1 MFKREVKSLDELL
14 NRFLREEG
22 LETPLLQQRVVNAW
36 EQVAGPMVAR
46 YTTEKFV
53 KNQMLFVKIT
63 NPALRQD
70 LSMMRAQFVK
80 RLNAAVGSSVVTDV
94 RVVLRGLLVGWF
106 VGGLVVG

>member
-14 NRFLREEG
+14 NRFLCEEG

-70 LSMMRAQFVK
+70 LSMMRAQLVK
-80 RLNAAVGSSVVTDV
+80 RLNAVVGSSVITDV
-94 RVVLRGLLVGWF
+94 RVY
-106 VGGLVVG
+106 

>member
-53 KNQMLFVKIT
+53 KNQMLFIKIT

-70 LSMMRAQFVK
+70 LSMMRAQLVK
-80 RLNAAVGSSVVTDV
+80 RLNEVVGSSVITDV
-94 RVVLRGLLVGWF
+94 RVY
-106 VGGLVVG
+106 